1 MTIACKDETC
11 VAYKQCTRFTTNI
24 EKNQP
29 RFALS
34 PREGNSCVFYEGNNP
49 KETRKDLKL
58 IIS

>member
-11 VAYKQCTRFTTNI
+11 VACKQCTRFTTNI

-34 PREGNSCVFYEGNNP
+34 PREGNSCVFYEGSNP

-58 IIS
+58 TIS

>member
-11 VAYKQCTRFTTNI
+11 VACKQCTRFTTNI

-58 IIS
+58 TIS